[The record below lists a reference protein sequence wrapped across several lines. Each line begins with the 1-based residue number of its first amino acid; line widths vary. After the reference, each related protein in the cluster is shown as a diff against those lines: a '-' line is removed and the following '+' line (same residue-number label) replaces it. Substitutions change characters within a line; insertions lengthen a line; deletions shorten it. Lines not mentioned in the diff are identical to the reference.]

1 MTAQHAHITSS
12 LLVMLLQYP
21 SSSLAVHVALV
32 TALHSIFASLADVE
46 SSGLSTGRLVP
57 QFVTRQVNGNW
68 TRYTNTNAHTLTLTR
83 LAGAQRAAAST
94 EV

>member
-12 LLVMLLQYP
+12 LLVMLLQHP

-57 QFVTRQVNGNW
+57 QFVTRQVPQFV
-68 TRYTNTNAHTLTLTR
+68 TR
-83 LAGAQRAAAST
+83 LVPT
-94 EV
+94 